1 MGLPELVT
9 ICLSCMIKHLTDYGL
24 EHVFDLTKYFQSFS
38 ARSHMLLNGNTL
50 SSLEIYQNQTDYTE
64 KGSLFWTLD
73 RTKTK
78 FGRRLLRNWV
88 GRPLLDKKLL
98 EQRVEAVEEFFERQN
113 PKIETLRALLTK
125 INYDLEKGLIR
136 IYYGKCTRPEVLTIL
151 QTMLRV
157 VQAFPMV
164 EDPKEY
170 GFRSELIAKS
180 IAALPVME
188 KTIEA
193 FLKEFNHQSAGKDDK
208 YSFFKEEFE
217 TERITEHKCAIA
229 AIEADLLEHRKDI
242 AKMLG
247 RKKVEY
253 VTVSQVEYLVEV
265 SNDKQSMKLVPANWI
280 KENG

>member
-1 MGLPELVT
+1 
-9 ICLSCMIKHLTDYGL
+9 
-24 EHVFDLTKYFQSFS
+24 
-38 ARSHMLLNGNTL
+38 
-50 SSLEIYQNQTDYTE
+50 
-64 KGSLFWTLD
+64 
-73 RTKTK
+73 
-78 FGRRLLRNWV
+78 
-88 GRPLLDKKLL
+88 
-98 EQRVEAVEEFFERQN
+98 
-113 PKIETLRALLTK
+113 
-125 INYDLEKGLIR
+125 
-136 IYYGKCTRPEVLTIL
+136 TIL